1 MYDIDTID
9 TQNQSVTDNLVDKAR
24 ALGIPVLRAA

>member
-1 MYDIDTID
+1 MYDID